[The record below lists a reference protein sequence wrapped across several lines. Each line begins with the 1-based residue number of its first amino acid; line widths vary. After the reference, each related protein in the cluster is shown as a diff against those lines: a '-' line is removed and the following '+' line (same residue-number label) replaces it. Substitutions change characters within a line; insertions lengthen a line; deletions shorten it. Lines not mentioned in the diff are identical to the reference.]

1 MLASAMLLSVRQG
14 RLQADLDRLDVRV
27 LQSRQADSRVQS
39 AELRA
44 KRAQYLEEER
54 ARKEAAA
61 AKKYVGIQLTLFM
74 LGIQAA
80 QVCSVQGVSLKQIC

>member
-1 MLASAMLLSVRQG
+1 MAAAMMISIRQG
-14 RLQADLDRLDVRV
+14 RLQADLDRLDVRT

-44 KRAQYLEEER
+44 KRAQYLEQER

-61 AKKYVGIQLTLFM
+61 ARR
-74 LGIQAA
+74 
-80 QVCSVQGVSLKQIC
+80 